1 MEDIE
6 KTKQKIL
13 QKSPKAFS
21 KKIAKAM
28 EYIEGRDNSLI
39 KHLLNT
45 ALIVADLG
53 FDATT
58 IIATILHDAEP
69 DETFNNEILGIV
81 KGVRHIEAT
90 TKNEDTKDEIIT
102 KYILNN
108 AKDLRSVIIKLA
120 SVLDKVRHIER
131 IKPEKQKLYLR
142 QAITIYSDI
151 AEYLDFGN
159 IKKELDEKVFEITQP
174 VEYEAIDKKYTEANI
189 DNKLLKRYIALL
201 KKNTE

>member
-1 MEDIE
+1 MEEIE

-13 QKSPKAFS
+13 QNSPKTFE
-21 KKIAKAM
+21 KDVIEAM
-28 EYIEGRDNSLI
+28 EYIEGRDTALI

-45 ALIVADLG
+45 ALIVAEQN

-58 IIATILHDAEP
+58 IVAAILHDAEP
-69 DETFNNEILGIV
+69 DETFNGDILDIV
-81 KGVRHIEAT
+81 KGVRQIEAT

-131 IKPEKQKLYLR
+131 IKPEKQKL
-142 QAITIYSDI
+142 
-151 AEYLDFGN
+151 
-159 IKKELDEKVFEITQP
+159 
-174 VEYEAIDKKYTEANI
+174 
-189 DNKLLKRYIALL
+189 
-201 KKNTE
+201 